1 MAFDRVQ
8 PRRHHPL
15 ADAVLTAV
23 EQPLLWILSRFVE
36 ITRSSW
42 EIENGPIQNLLA
54 RGLAAAA
61 PRLPNVAL
69 DFLCS
74 DPRRFLLG
82 EYGVGEQANS
92 IALITAVA
100 PYLDEPGL
108 GRLEATILSWTRYRP
123 DVEMTD
129 RHEAAEREARLRL
142 LKAIPEGLLTSTTAA
157 FVRREEAELP
167 DWDRSPY
174 LWGHAGFV
182 KEIPP
187 LTKEQMIAA
196 PDEQILDVLA
206 GDLDGDRA
214 KQRWDEEEG
223 GWERPGGARAAVREL
238 AELAK
243 EQPERVL
250 PLLPKLI
257 ADGNESPAADIMRS
271 LEGSSLTDEQV
282 YQLVRELA
290 AQAPGRR
297 SFAPTRPIS
306 CTGVAGRR
314 RACRTTSALSW
325 NVGWRCPGTPATVS
339 FWRGTV
345 RNRTMLVNWSPSCG
359 HLAAAS
365 STPTA
370 PSGRYSLSRTAI

>member
-1 MAFDRVQ
+1 M
-8 PRRHHPL
+8 
-15 ADAVLTAV
+15 
-23 EQPLLWILSRFVE
+23 
-36 ITRSSW
+36 
-42 EIENGPIQNLLA
+42 
-54 RGLAAAA
+54 
-61 PRLPNVAL
+61 
-69 DFLCS
+69 
-74 DPRRFLLG
+74 
-82 EYGVGEQANS
+82 
-92 IALITAVA
+92 ALITAVT
-100 PYLDEPGL
+100 PHLDEPGL

-123 DVEMTD
+123 NVEIMD
-129 RHEAAEREARLRL
+129 RHEATERKAQLRL
-142 LKAIPEGLLTSTTAA
+142 LKAIPERLLTPATAA
-157 FVRREEAELP
+157 FVRREEAEFP
-167 DWDRSPY
+167 DWDQKPY
-174 LWGHAGFV
+174 LWGHFGLV

-214 KQRWDEEEG
+214 KQRRDEEEG
-223 GWERPGGARAAVREL
+223 GWVRPGGARAAVREL

-243 EQPERVL
+243 ERPERVL

-257 ADGNESPAADIMRS
+257 ADGNESPAADLMRS

-282 YQLVRELA
+282 YRLVRELA
-290 AQAPGRR
+290 AQGQVGGLPLR
-297 SFAPTRPIS
+297 TRPTS

-325 NVGWRCPGTPATVS
+325 KVGWRCPGTPATAY

-345 RNRTMLVNWSPSCG
+345 RNRTTLVNWSPSCG
-359 HLAAAS
+359 RLAAAS